1 MLRSELST
9 GSTAELPE
17 TAETV
22 LLAILL
28 VATGA
33 LDYSGGFR
41 GVSRFPRKPP
51 FEKNDYV
58 TTKCFN
64 YCGVRID
71 RDTLIEQPQ

>member
-1 MLRSELST
+1 MTSLSWGSAFCWEDKVLRSELST

-33 LDYSGGFR
+33 LEMHWHLHS
-41 GVSRFPRKPP
+41 
-51 FEKNDYV
+51 
-58 TTKCFN
+58 
-64 YCGVRID
+64 
-71 RDTLIEQPQ
+71 